1 MANHRDCVWNC
12 GGTDC
17 PAPTGNFW
25 IDRKADALRK
35 IRHQPFFTLRTRGKV
50 YPRNPWPVT
59 PNERANP
66 ASAAGAKSGEP
77 KANEG

>member
-59 PNERANP
+59 PN
-66 ASAAGAKSGEP
+66 AKLNGGP
-77 KANEG
+77 